1 MGSDIDLSAGRG
13 RATRILFWLYRR
25 AERRNATV
33 ELTTEEEFKIW
44 HLKWKLGRLLDDG
57 KAVTIIPAIP
67 FEEGGVFH
75 PSNLKIARLSSIR
88 GARAPQIDGAAKG

>member
-1 MGSDIDLSAGRG
+1 MGSDIDTSAGRG
-13 RATRILFWLYRR
+13 RAIRILASLYRR
-25 AERRNATV
+25 AEKRNATV
-33 ELTTEEEFKIW
+33 ELTPDEEFKVSR
-44 HLKWKLGRLLDDG
+44 LKWKLGQLLDGG

-88 GARAPQIDGAAKG
+88 EADAISADGAVMG